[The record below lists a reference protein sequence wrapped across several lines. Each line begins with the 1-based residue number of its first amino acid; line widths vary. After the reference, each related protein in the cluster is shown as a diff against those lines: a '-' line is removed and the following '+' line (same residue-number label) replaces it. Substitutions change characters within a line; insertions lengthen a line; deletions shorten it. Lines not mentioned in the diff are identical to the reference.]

1 MSVYNGDGAEVKG
14 FSASLATGPR
24 ATAMRNHAVLGS
36 CSTDG
41 MPVTEERLGPALVV
55 IENDPDYVSPFGK
68 DTAGHALYSAL
79 VTLTLGVLGS
89 TVLPV
94 PYAFSKTG
102 IAAGALTMALVAAA
116 NDATCCM
123 MIRAAAHTG
132 LTTFEQLADW
142 AGGRRA
148 RIFTQVSLIL
158 LLYGTLCGGLAFL
171 SDVARVMV
179 LKGLGPGE
187 APPLLAADGR
197 PVMVLTV
204 LTVLLPLCLQR
215 HIRQFEK
222 AATVGV
228 AVVVVLCA
236 IIVGRAVAED
246 FPAVRAGEL
255 EVLHVKVDEHLPEAF
270 AVLGFA
276 FYMQPML
283 MPLLKEMPPGP
294 AGTRL
299 TERAVHIT
307 LFAVA
312 CGVYGTVG
320 IFGASIFGTE
330 TESNIMVNDLLP
342 GRHLATL
349 VLYACLLVYLCC
361 GMVTTHYALRASLD
375 LLLVGPDAPFTWS
388 RQIAETLGILSC
400 ATTVALLFPT
410 QAEKIF
416 ALTGCT
422 AVCLVC
428 YVIPV
433 YIHLAVQ
440 RDQQR
445 LLDEHD
451 EQQAAADALIV
462 EGGAGGT
469 DGFGGVWSSDAAD
482 SIREPLLEPAGP
494 HGGAAAAACCWGKP
508 AAAAAAKSRQR
519 RNGDGKRCAAGAG
532 GGGPQGAVLWA
543 VRRFALPAAIVA
555 IGVGFS
561 MAGLYVGFMD
571 LMSYLNGGGG
581 GQGGGGDGGGSDS
594 GPSAAASETT
604 SALAAALAAR

>member
-1 MSVYNGDGAEVKG
+1 MADFAQPLLGEREPPPAERR
-14 FSASLATGPR
+14 P
-24 ATAMRNHAVLGS
+24 HA
-36 CSTDG
+36 
-41 MPVTEERLGPALVV
+41 AV
-55 IENDPDYVSPFGK
+55 IVEDDPDYVSPFGK
-68 DTAGHALYSAL
+68 DTTGHALYSAL

-102 IAAGALTMALVAAA
+102 VAAGVITMVLVAAA

-132 LTTFEQLADW
+132 LTTYEQLAEW

-148 RIFTQVSLIL
+148 RLFTQGALIL
-158 LLYGTLCGGLAFL
+158 LLFGTLCGGLAFL

-179 LKGLGPGE
+179 NQGLGPGS
-187 APPLLAADGR
+187 APPLLEQDGR

-204 LTVLLPLCLQR
+204 LLVLLPLCMQR

-228 AVVVVLCA
+228 VVVVALCG
-236 IIVGRAVAED
+236 IIVARALQLR
-246 FPAVRAGEL
+246 FPAVADGEL
-255 EVLHVKVDEHLPEAF
+255 QVLHVRLDGHLPEAF

-283 MPLLKEMPPGP
+283 MPLLREMPAGP
-294 AGTRL
+294 LGTRL

-307 LFAVA
+307 LFGVA

-320 IFGASIFGTE
+320 VFGAAIFGAA
-330 TESNIMVNDLLP
+330 TESNIMVNQLLP
-342 GRHLATL
+342 GHHTATL
-349 VLYACLLVYLCC
+349 ILYAALLGYLCC
-361 GMVTTHYALRASLD
+361 GMVTTHFALRASLD
-375 LLLVGPDAPFTWS
+375 LLLAGPEAPFTWA
-388 RQIAETLGILSC
+388 RQTAETLGILAG
-400 ATTVALLFPT
+400 ATCVALLFPT

-440 RDQQR
+440 RDADKQQLQLQLLKLQQGAAGAAVQPQQQQQQQQQQQR
-445 LLDEHD
+445 LVANGRLGSL
-451 EQQAAADALIV
+451 ADPILAPAGTA
-462 EGGAGGT
+462 EGG
-469 DGFGGVWSSDAAD
+469 
-482 SIREPLLEPAGP
+482 EQPQQPPLLSCRNGGSGHGKGVKQVAGSSNG
-494 HGGAAAAACCWGKP
+494 HCSSSSASSGGAVENSCSGGCC
-508 AAAAAAKSRQR
+508 
-519 RNGDGKRCAAGAG
+519 RCCR
-532 GGGPQGAVLWA
+532 AVVA
-543 VRRFALPAAIVA
+543 VVRRYALPAAIVA

-561 MAGLYVGFMD
+561 MAGIYVGVLDIWDYMHA
-571 LMSYLNGGGG
+571 GAG
-581 GQGGGGDGGGSDS
+581 GQQPSPSSPESELGLPWLGG
-594 GPSAAASETT
+594 
-604 SALAAALAAR
+604 R

>member
-1 MSVYNGDGAEVKG
+1 MCMCTTMCAVCQCRQPGGKG
-14 FSASLATGPR
+14 WTLLGLNRLRVRCGPE
-24 ATAMRNHAVLGS
+24 
-36 CSTDG
+36 
-41 MPVTEERLGPALVV
+41 P
-55 IENDPDYVSPFGK
+55 
-68 DTAGHALYSAL
+68 
-79 VTLTLGVLGS
+79 
-89 TVLPV
+89 
-94 PYAFSKTG
+94 
-102 IAAGALTMALVAAA
+102 AAA
-116 NDATCCM
+116 DPGAIQSCVLQAPG
-123 MIRAAAHTG
+123 ILFPPLPPA
-132 LTTFEQLADW
+132 FPQ
-142 AGGRRA
+142 
-148 RIFTQVSLIL
+148 IFTQVSLIL

-179 LKGLGPGE
+179 QKGLGDGE
-187 APPLLAADGR
+187 APALLAADGR
-197 PVMVLTV
+197 PVMILTV

-228 AVVVVLCA
+228 AVVVVLCVL
-236 IIVGRAVAED
+236 IVARAVSDD
-246 FPAVRAGEL
+246 FPAVRSGEL
-255 EVLHVKVDEHLPEAF
+255 NVLHVKVDAHLPEAF

-283 MPLLKEMPPGP
+283 MPLLKEMPSGP

-320 IFGASIFGTE
+320 VFGASIFGTQ

-342 GRHLATL
+342 GFRTATL
-349 VLYACLLVYLCC
+349 VLYASLLVYLCC

-375 LLLVGPDAPFTWS
+375 LLLVGPDAPFTWT

-433 YIHLAVQ
+433 FIHLAVQ
-440 RDQQR
+440 RDVQR
-445 LLDEHD
+445 MQTDECRGAVGTHTVSAATETD
-451 EQQAAADALIV
+451 AAATRTPDPL
-462 EGGAGGT
+462 
-469 DGFGGVWSSDAAD
+469 
-482 SIREPLLEPAGP
+482 REPLLEGTGP
-494 HGGAAAAACCWGKP
+494 DVRAAAAVAACCCSKP
-508 AAAAAAKSRQR
+508 AGLLTSESLQARAEDRGSSSRGR
-519 RNGDGKRCAAGAG
+519 PGCSSMR
-532 GGGPQGAVLWA
+532 GAVQCVWQSLC
-543 VRRFALPAAIVA
+543 RYTLPAAIVV

-561 MAGLYVGFMD
+561 IAGLYVGFLD
-571 LMSYLNGGGG
+571 LMSYLD
-581 GQGGGGDGGGSDS
+581 DGGTEAA
-594 GPSAAASETT
+594 GPPPASSASIRA
-604 SALAAALAAR
+604 

>member
-1 MSVYNGDGAEVKG
+1 MSAQDGAAVEHKG
-14 FSASLATGPR
+14 VIVGASAQTVATGTRVQPVVM
-24 ATAMRNHAVLGS
+24 ASSEPHCSHAAVL
-36 CSTDG
+36 
-41 MPVTEERLGPALVV
+41 
-55 IENDPDYVSPFGK
+55 IEDDPNYISPFGK
-68 DTAGHALYSAL
+68 DSVAHALYSAL

-102 IAAGALTMALVAAA
+102 IAAGVLTMALVAAA

-132 LTTFEQLADW
+132 LTTFEQLSEW
-142 AGGRRA
+142 AGGHKA
-148 RIFTQVSLIL
+148 RVFTQVSLIL

-179 LKGLGPGE
+179 QKGLRDGE
-187 APPLLAADGR
+187 APALLAADGR
-197 PVMVLTV
+197 PIMILTV

-228 AVVVVLCA
+228 VVVVVLCV
-236 IIVGRAVAED
+236 IIVARAVADD
-246 FPAVRAGEL
+246 FPAVRSGEL
-255 EVLHVKVDEHLPEAF
+255 NVLDVKVDAHLPEAF

-283 MPLLKEMPPGP
+283 MPLLKEMPSGP
-294 AGTRL
+294 TGTRL

-320 IFGASIFGTE
+320 VFGASIFGME

-342 GRHLATL
+342 GFRTVTL
-349 VLYACLLVYLCC
+349 VLYASLLVYLCC

-375 LLLVGPDAPFTWS
+375 LLLVGPEAPFTWT
-388 RQIAETLGILSC
+388 RQVAETLGILAC

-433 YIHLAVQ
+433 FIHLAVQ
-440 RDQQR
+440 RDLHR
-445 LLDEHD
+445 MMDERGGAVGTP
-451 EQQAAADALIV
+451 AAAVAT
-462 EGGAGGT
+462 AQ
-469 DGFGGVWSSDAAD
+469 AAD
-482 SIREPLLEPAGP
+482 SLREPLLEVAGP
-494 HGGAAAAACCWGKP
+494 EL
-508 AAAAAAKSRQR
+508 
-519 RNGDGKRCAAGAG
+519 
-532 GGGPQGAVLWA
+532 GAVTGAMASCFCCSKDAGPKHSKSSQAIAYRGGNSRDGGSCSSMSGVLQCVWQSLC
-543 VRRFALPAAIVA
+543 RYALPAAIVA

-561 MAGLYVGFMD
+561 LAGLYVGFVD
-571 LMSYLNGGGG
+571 LMSYLGGGG
-581 GQGGGGDGGGSDS
+581 TEAAGS
-594 GPSAAASETT
+594 PP
-604 SALAAALAAR
+604 ALAASVRA